1 VHFLALIFVFKKAE
15 RFSTV
20 KIVSE
25 ITFHVLNRVNGN
37 LSVGTRTRWTHNL
50 LPNCLGLG
58 SDNVSKP
65 PNV

>member
-1 VHFLALIFVFKKAE
+1 MHFLALIFVFKKAE

-37 LSVGTRTRWTHNL
+37 LSVGTRTR
-50 LPNCLGLG
+50 
-58 SDNVSKP
+58 
-65 PNV
+65 